1 MVSIVTNVVDGPDV
15 YGVDTETYNDH
26 GHMGLKSI
34 QCWAHSGSVYLTSD
48 NFNQTDDDIRSE
60 ICSKFFDWLSGLQSD
75 TVLAFFNLDF
85 DFSQIV
91 KNLVQ
96 NSPWDYVEK
105 PQKNNLRKGTFSILE
120 SDSNIYRCDIKLQ
133 TGYKITFIDNANFLT
148 ATTLNRACM
157 EWLGECKIE
166 LPSKIFPKCHATEK
180 EISYAMK
187 DAELTCKLYHKLN
200 ETSVIE
206 NINYV
211 TIAGRTMGHFK
222 DFLKSN
228 FSMTFEEF
236 CYGTKDKRYAELCN
250 YEWEEYLR
258 ESLRGGVCMAVHK
271 GLYQHCKHVDAV
283 SMYPTQMVKPKIP
296 FGPVLQ
302 EPPIDRDYTT
312 IHFPTCYLTL
322 KRGKIPYIQWNSNAQ
337 CQQYQFKK
345 LYKAGEYVND
355 CYLDGSH
362 AFWDDEWEIIQECY
376 NIKEFSDK
384 PVYIQLKNNT
394 ALREYITMLFEG
406 KKNNKGTKRYFY
418 KILMNSLY
426 GKFLSRPD
434 GKRISYENN
443 ERHTVEEHD
452 KKLYYL
458 PLGSWIAMSGRVSL
472 FKVLLSLDP
481 KNVLYCDT
489 DSCIFKGDQMPN
501 VTIGKN
507 LGQWEIENSGF
518 DAWIV
523 GPKTYQELS
532 YKPIKTI
539 PFNPLNTKCA
549 GINAD
554 VRDKI
559 KFAELMEG
567 GIWTVTRAHRDKDT
581 WAKNVVQTPYEIN
594 CRVSVL
600 HG

>member
-1 MVSIVTNVVDGPDV
+1 MVSVVSKVVDGSDV
-15 YGVDTETYNDH
+15 YGVDTETYNGH
-26 GHMGLKSI
+26 GQMGLKSI
-34 QCWAHSGSVYLTSD
+34 QCWAQSGSVYLTSD
-48 NFNQTDDDIRSE
+48 DFTQSDDAIRLE
-60 ICSKFFDWLSGLQSD
+60 ICTKFFEWLSGLQSD

-96 NSPWDYVEK
+96 NSLWEYVEK

-120 SDSNIYRCDIKLQ
+120 SDSNIYRCDIK
-133 TGYKITFIDNANFLT
+133 TESGIKITFIDIANFLT

-236 CYGTKDKRYAELCN
+236 CYGIKDKRYAELCN

-271 GLYQHCKHVDAV
+271 GLFYGCKHIDAV
-283 SMYPTQMVKPKIP
+283 SMYPTQMIKPKIP
-296 FGPVLQ
+296 FGPVLKA
-302 EPPIDRDYTT
+302 PPLDRDYTT

-322 KRGKIPYIQWNSNAQ
+322 KRGKIPYIQWNSSAQ

-345 LYKAGEYVND
+345 LYKAGEYVSD

-362 AFWDDEWEIIQECY
+362 AFWHDEWEIIQECY

-384 PVYIQLKNNT
+384 PVYIQMKNNT

-434 GKRISYENN
+434 GKRISYEGG

-489 DSCIFKGDQMPN
+489 DSCIFTGDKIPD

-507 LGQWEIENSGF
+507 LGQWEIENSDF
-518 DAWIV
+518 DVWIV

-532 YKPIKTI
+532 YKPIKSI
-539 PFNPLNTKCA
+539 PHNPLNTKCA
-549 GINAD
+549 GINGD

-559 KFAELMEG
+559 KFAELQEG
-567 GIWTVTRAHRDKDT
+567 GVWMVTRAHRDKET
-581 WAKNVVQTPYEIN
+581 WAKNVIQIPYEIN

>member
-1 MVSIVTNVVDGPDV
+1 MVSIVSKVVDGSDV

-34 QCWAHSGSVYLTSD
+34 QCWAKSGSVYLTSND
-48 NFNQTDDDIRSE
+48 FTQSDDAIRSE
-60 ICSKFFDWLSGLQSD
+60 ICSKFFEWLAGLQSD

-96 NSPWDYVEK
+96 NSPWEYVEK

-120 SDSNIYRCDIKLQ
+120 SDSNIYRCDIK
-133 TGYKITFIDNANFLT
+133 TESGNKITFIDIANFLT

-157 EWLGECKIE
+157 EWLGECKID
-166 LPSKIFPKCHATEK
+166 LPSKIFPKRHATEK

-206 NINYV
+206 HINYV

-271 GLYQHCKHVDAV
+271 GLFYGCKHIDAV
-283 SMYPTQMVKPKIP
+283 SMYPTQMIKAKIP
-296 FGPVLQ
+296 FGPVLHEIPQ
-302 EPPIDRDYTT
+302 DRDYTT

-337 CQQYQFKK
+337 CQQYQYKK
-345 LYKAGEYVND
+345 LYKAGEYVSD

-362 AFWDDEWEIIQECY
+362 AFWHDEWEIIQECY
-376 NIKEFSDK
+376 NIKEISDK
-384 PVYIQLKNNT
+384 PVYIQMKNNT

-434 GKRISYENN
+434 GKRISYENG
-443 ERHTVEEHD
+443 ERHTVEEYD

-481 KNVLYCDT
+481 TNVLYCDT
-489 DSCIFKGDQMPN
+489 DSCIFTGDKIPD
-501 VTIGKN
+501 VGIGKE
-507 LGQWEIENSGF
+507 LGQWEIENTDF

-532 YKPIKTI
+532 YKPIKSI
-539 PFNPLNTKCA
+539 PYNPLNTKCA
-549 GINAD
+549 GINGD

-559 KFAELMEG
+559 KFAELQEG
-567 GIWTVTRAHRDKDT
+567 GVWMVTRAYRDKET

>member
-1 MVSIVTNVVDGPDV
+1 MVSIVSMVVDGPDV
-15 YGVDTETYNDH
+15 YGVDTETYNDK

-48 NFNQTDDDIRSE
+48 DFTQSDDEIRAE
-60 ICSKFFDWLSGLQSD
+60 ICSKFFSWLSELQSD

-96 NSPWDYVEK
+96 NSPWEYVEK
-105 PQKNNLRKGTFSILE
+105 PQKNNPRKGTFSILE
-120 SDSNIYRCDIKLQ
+120 SDSNIYRCDIKLE
-133 TGYKITFIDNANFLT
+133 TGYKITVIDIANFLT

-157 EWLGECKIE
+157 EWLGESKIE
-166 LPSKIFPKCHATEK
+166 LPTKIFPKRHATEK
-180 EISYAMK
+180 EIEYAMK

-200 ETSVIE
+200 ESSVIE
-206 NINYV
+206 NVNYV

-236 CYGTKDKRYAELCN
+236 CYGTKDKRYAELSN

-271 GLYQHCKHVDAV
+271 GLFRRCKHVDAC
-283 SMYPTQMVKPKIP
+283 SMYPTQMVKAKIP
-296 FGPVLQ
+296 FGPVLHEIPQ
-302 EPPIDRDYTT
+302 DRDYTA
-312 IHFPTCYLTL
+312 IHFPTCFLTL
-322 KRGKIPYIQWNSNAQ
+322 KKGKIPYIQWNSNAQ
-337 CQQYQFKK
+337 CQQYQYKK
-345 LYKAGEYVND
+345 LYKAGEYVSD

-362 AFWDDEWEIIQECY
+362 AFWDDEWKIIEECY
-376 NIKEFSDK
+376 DIVDFSDK
-384 PVYIQLKNNT
+384 PVYIQMKNNT

-406 KKNNKGTKRYFY
+406 KKNNKGTKKYFY

-434 GKRISYENN
+434 GKRISYEGG
-443 ERHTVEEHD
+443 ERHTVAETD
-452 KKLYYL
+452 KRLYYL

-481 KNVLYCDT
+481 KDVLYCDT
-489 DSCIFKGDQMPN
+489 DSCIFKGDKMPA
-501 VTIGKN
+501 VEIGGN
-507 LGQWEIENSGF
+507 LGQWEIENVDF

-523 GPKTYQELS
+523 GPKTYQELN
-532 YKPIKTI
+532 YGPIKTI
-539 PFNPLNTKCA
+539 PHLPLKTKCA

-559 KFAELMEG
+559 KFCELQEG

-581 WAKNVVQTPYEIN
+581 WAKNVIQTPYEIN

>member
-1 MVSIVTNVVDGPDV
+1 MVSIVSRVVDGSDV
-15 YGVDTETYNDH
+15 YGVDTETYNDK

-48 NFNQTDDDIRSE
+48 DFTQSDNDIRSE
-60 ICSKFFDWLSGLQSD
+60 ICNKFFTWLSELQSD

-96 NSPWDYVEK
+96 NSPWEYVEK
-105 PQKNNLRKGTFSILE
+105 SQKNNLRKGTFSILE
-120 SDSNIYRCDIKLQ
+120 SDSNIYRCDIK
-133 TGYKITFIDNANFLT
+133 TESGIKITFIDIANFLT

-157 EWLGECKIE
+157 EWLGECKLD
-166 LPSKIFPKCHATEK
+166 LPSKIFPKRHATEK

-236 CYGTKDKRYAELCN
+236 CYGVKDKRYAEMCN

-271 GLYQHCKHVDAV
+271 GWFTCCKHVDAV

-296 FGPVLQ
+296 FGPVLNA
-302 EPPIDRDYTT
+302 PPIDRDYTT

-337 CQQYQFKK
+337 CQQYQYKK
-345 LYKAGEYVND
+345 LYKAGEYVSD

-362 AFWDDEWEIIQECY
+362 AFWHDEWEIIQECY

-384 PVYIQLKNNT
+384 PVYVQMKNNT

-434 GKRISYENN
+434 GKRISYEGG
-443 ERHTVEEHD
+443 ERHTVEEND
-452 KKLYYL
+452 KRLYYL
-458 PLGSWIAMSGRVSL
+458 PLGSWIAMSGRVTL
-472 FKVLLSLDP
+472 FKVLLSLNP
-481 KNVLYCDT
+481 KDVLYCDT
-489 DSCIFKGDQMPN
+489 DSCIFTGDKLPD
-501 VTIGKN
+501 VEIGKN
-507 LGQWEIENSGF
+507 LGQWEIENTDF
-518 DAWIV
+518 DVWIV
-523 GPKTYQELS
+523 GPKTYQELN
-532 YKPIKTI
+532 YKPISSI
-539 PFNPLNTKCA
+539 PYNPLNTKCA

-559 KFAELMEG
+559 KFAELKEG
-567 GIWTVTRAHRDKDT
+567 GIWTVTRAHRDKET

>member
-1 MVSIVTNVVDGPDV
+1 MVSIVSRVVDGSDV
-15 YGVDTETYNDH
+15 YGVDTETYNDK

-34 QCWAHSGSVYLTSD
+34 QCWAHSGSVYLTSN
-48 NFNQTDDDIRSE
+48 NFNQSDDEIRGE
-60 ICSKFFDWLSGLQSD
+60 ICAKFFDWLSELQSD

-96 NSPWDYVEK
+96 NSPWEYVEK
-105 PQKNNLRKGTFSILE
+105 LQKNNLRKGTFSILE
-120 SDSNIYRCDIKLQ
+120 SDSNIYRCDIK
-133 TGYKITFIDNANFLT
+133 TESGIKITFIDIANFLT

-157 EWLGECKIE
+157 EWLGECKID
-166 LPSKIFPKCHATEK
+166 LPSKIFPKRHATEK

-200 ETSVIE
+200 ESSVIE
-206 NINYV
+206 NVNYV

-236 CYGTKDKRYAELCN
+236 CYGTKDKRYAELYN

-296 FGPVLQ
+296 FGPVLKA
-302 EPPIDRDYTT
+302 PPIDRDYTT

-322 KRGKIPYIQWNSNAQ
+322 KRGKLPYIQWNSNAQ
-337 CQQYQFKK
+337 CQQYQYKK
-345 LYKAGEYVND
+345 LYKAGEYVSD

-362 AFWDDEWEIIQECY
+362 AFWQDEWEIIQECY

-384 PVYIQLKNNT
+384 PVYIQMKNNT

-434 GKRISYENN
+434 GKRISYEGG
-443 ERHTVEEHD
+443 ERHTVAETD
-452 KKLYYL
+452 KRLYYL
-458 PLGSWIAMSGRVSL
+458 PLGSWIAMSGRVTL

-489 DSCIFKGDQMPN
+489 DSCIFKGDEMPD

-507 LGQWEIENSGF
+507 LGQWEIENTGF

-532 YKPIKTI
+532 YKPIKSI

-559 KFAELMEG
+559 KFAELIEG
-567 GIWTVTRAHRDKDT
+567 GVWTVIRAHRDKET